1 MADETSLL
9 LIRHGET
16 SANTGGIWHGSTDT
30 PLSERGLAQARRV
43 GEHLARELAGA
54 PPAALYTSPLQRA
67 AHTAREIGA
76 ALGLEP
82 VVEPNLAEYALGSW
96 EGRPYR
102 ELLEV
107 EDFWRRIR
115 DDPDFAPAGGESV
128 RQVAERFAQAL
139 RRIAAAHPGRR
150 AVAVSHGGVISLGL
164 GWLLEGRHSSWERL
178 LGNCALAELLLH
190 PAPRLLRFGEAAH
203 LADLV
208 PLDPRSLR
216 GGRA

>member
-1 MADETSLL
+1 MASETLLL

-16 SANTGGIWHGSTDT
+16 SANTAGVWHGSTDT

-82 VVEPNLAEYALGSW
+82 VVEPDLAEYALGSW

-115 DDPDFAPAGGESV
+115 DDPDFAPVGGESV
-128 RQVAERFAQAL
+128 RQVAERFGQAL
-139 RRIAAAHPGRR
+139 RRIAAAHPGGR
-150 AVAVSHGGVISLGL
+150 AVAVSHGGAISLGL
-164 GWLLEGRHSSWERL
+164 GWLLEQRHSSWERL
-178 LGNCALAELLLH
+178 LGNCALAELALG
-190 PAPRLLRFGEAAH
+190 ATPRLVRFGEATH

-208 PLDPRSLR
+208 PLDPRPLR
-216 GGRA
+216 GGPE